1 MQSPDIFYGDNYN
14 KVEMGKSYSFT
25 SFQIL
30 EFLTGKPWDE
40 VALACCTAFRPTYIR
55 VTEGIINLDARTG
68 RITVYIDENT
78 KLIKKITQEVQVELP
93 EKIVSGSALKYAIEY
108 GIDSPQCQWFNDD
121 TIEMFSMGP
130 DGYTKLCI
138 DKNGKSIVVPFPED

>member
-40 VALACCTAFRPTYIR
+40 VALACCTAFNPSYIR
-55 VTEGIINLDARTG
+55 VTDGLVNLDGRVG
-68 RITVYIDENT
+68 RITVLIDENT
-78 KLIKKITQEVQVELP
+78 KLIKKITQEVRVELP
-93 EKIVSGSALKYAIEY
+93 EKIRSGSALMYAIKY

-121 TIEMFSMGP
+121 TIEMFSMGE
-130 DGYTKLCI
+130 DYYNKHCK
-138 DKNGKSIVVPFPED
+138 DKNGKSIVVPFPKE